1 MQQPQTSPADMKTDE
16 LNVNSSSG
24 GKSKMHKHR
33 TDGLSLFIT
42 NTFGSIAF
50 LFICA
55 TFVICWISCN
65 LNLIP
70 HITPFDPFPFPELE
84 MIVSIFAII
93 LSVSVLISQK
103 RQARL
108 EKIHQQV
115 EFEVNV
121 TAEKEITKVLEMLHA
136 IQKKLGIEQSDQELE
151 KMMARTDLEKLH
163 RDAEENKD
171 QILRLL

>member
-1 MQQPQTSPADMKTDE
+1 MQHQPASSSDMKE
-16 LNVNSSSG
+16 GKKSSKSTTG
-24 GKSKMHKHR
+24 DKSKIHKHR

-55 TFVICWISCN
+55 AFVICWISCN

-70 HITPFDPFPFPELE
+70 YVKPFDPFPFPELE
-84 MIVSIFAII
+84 MVVSIFAII

-115 EFEVNV
+115 EFEINV

-136 IQKKLGIEQSDQELE
+136 IQKKLGIEQTDAELE
-151 KMMARTDLEKLH
+151 KMMARTDLEELH
-163 RDAEENKD
+163 RDAEEK
-171 QILRLL
+171 

>member
-1 MQQPQTSPADMKTDE
+1 MQEQNPSPAGTKAAKTDSH
-16 LNVNSSSG
+16 LQTGGNS
-24 GKSKMHKHR
+24 KIHKHR
-33 TDGLSLFIT
+33 SDGLSLFIT

-55 TFVICWISCN
+55 AFVICWISCN

-70 HITPFDPFPFPELE
+70 YVKPFDPFPFPELE
-84 MIVSIFAII
+84 MVVSIFAII

-115 EFEVNV
+115 EFEINV

-151 KMMARTDLEKLH
+151 KMMTRTDLDELH
-163 RDAEENKD
+163 RDAEE
-171 QILRLL
+171 R